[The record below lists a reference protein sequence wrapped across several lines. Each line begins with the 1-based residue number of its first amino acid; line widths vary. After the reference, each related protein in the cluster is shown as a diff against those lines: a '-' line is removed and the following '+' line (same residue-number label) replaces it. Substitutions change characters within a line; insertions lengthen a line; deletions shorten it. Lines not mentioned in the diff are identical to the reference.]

1 MAYKLRMEDTDAF
14 LLPRAYPGCCT
25 CQKEEKNENE
35 KESENHE
42 SAADAHPAAR
52 ARTNGVCC

>member
-1 MAYKLRMEDTDAF
+1 MEDTDAF

-25 CQKEEKNENE
+25 CQKGEENENE

-42 SAADAHPAAR
+42 SAAGARPAAR